1 MSGISSKAAGMV
13 PNKMKWNAGTELN
26 TGLDINLYETNFRGL
41 DPQLG
46 RFWQIDPLSEFAY
59 DNSPYVFGSNN
70 PISINDPTGLQDSVH
85 KETSTPDKPKVLD
98 EVVVTSSKKPAGSNG
113 WQSWMTAAGWGAL
126 GADSYLN
133 LKYKGDWM
141 YRTSQGNVQS
151 IFDTKW
157 GSNKSAEELGNIANY
172 SKNAR
177 VAIRTTKFAKYLKVG
192 GKVVIVLSVLS
203 DANDVLKAFLNN
215 DPNATAIYGKA
226 TVNTAMT
233 GVGFIPGVGWVISGL
248 YFAIDATIG
257 WPAAIQSYIEV
268 EKNKAEMRKL
278 NIMTFSDFKY

>member
-1 MSGISSKAAGMV
+1 MV

-113 WQSWMTAAGWGAL
+113 WQSWMTAAGWGAP
-126 GADSYLN
+126 DS
-133 LKYKGDWM
+133 GTPC
-141 YRTSQGNVQS
+141 RAV
-151 IFDTKW
+151 
-157 GSNKSAEELGNIANY
+157 
-172 SKNAR
+172 R
-177 VAIRTTKFAKYLKVG
+177 
-192 GKVVIVLSVLS
+192 
-203 DANDVLKAFLNN
+203 
-215 DPNATAIYGKA
+215 
-226 TVNTAMT
+226 
-233 GVGFIPGVGWVISGL
+233 
-248 YFAIDATIG
+248 
-257 WPAAIQSYIEV
+257 
-268 EKNKAEMRKL
+268 
-278 NIMTFSDFKY
+278 